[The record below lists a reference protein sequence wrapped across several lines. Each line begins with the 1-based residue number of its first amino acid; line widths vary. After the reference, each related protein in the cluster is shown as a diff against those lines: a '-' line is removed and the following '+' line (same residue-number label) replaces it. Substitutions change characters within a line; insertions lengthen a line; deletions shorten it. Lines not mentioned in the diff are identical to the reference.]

1 MFFGLERN
9 MIRKKQASRIRAFTL
24 VELLV
29 VIGII
34 AVLVGILLPA
44 LLKARDQ
51 ANSIKCASNL
61 KQMGLALFQYV
72 NDNRGYMPPGETVTM
87 PSNAPP
93 PFGPSGFNNT
103 CWVTMMIDGGYL
115 KAPVWQINGVTQNV
129 DTHASVLYCPAGL
142 DDIGGNSNTYTETS
156 STDAAIPPSK
166 ESAPGEYPTTFS
178 ETIGNVTT
186 SYRGWY
192 SCNGED
198 NGLEGARGGFVET
211 ITAHQYPFNIV
222 PLDGT
227 YDSRTKVLSSMR
239 PAAEIV
245 LFYDGYYWFHN
256 GSDAR
261 INCRHNKMTTANV
274 AFADGHVEGLT
285 AAQLPGGA
293 NENIPA
299 DNPSNPSGNHSTEVQ
314 GSPGGYTGIFLDQRN
329 SAVHW
334 RLDQ

>member
-44 LLKARDQ
+44 LQKARNQ
-51 ANSIKCASNL
+51 ANAVKCQSNL
-61 KQMGLALFQYV
+61 KQLGLALFQYV
-72 NDNRGYMPPGETVTM
+72 GDNRGYMPPAETVTM
-87 PSNAPP
+87 PANAPP
-93 PFGPSGFNNT
+93 PFGPSGYSYES
-103 CWVTMMIDGGYL
+103 WAVIMLEDGYI
-115 KAPVWQINGVTQNV
+115 KAQPVQVNGVTKQA
-129 DTHASVLYCPAGL
+129 DTHASILYCPAGL
-142 DDIGGNSNTYTETS
+142 DDIGGETSTYTETS
-156 STDAAIPPSK
+156 STDAPIPPSK
-166 ESAPGEYPTTFS
+166 ESPQGAYPTSYT
-178 ETIGNVTT
+178 GT
-186 SYRGWY
+186 SGTYLGWY
-192 SCNGED
+192 SCNCED
-198 NGLEGARGGFVET
+198 NGLEDVRGGFVTT

-227 YDSRTKVLSSMR
+227 YDCRTKVLSSMR

-314 GSPGGYTGIFLDQRN
+314 GSPGGFTGLFLDERN